1 MPVFLR
7 LMKIVKK
14 LPVRSAVSIRQH
26 PANTQSEAIRNA
38 QQAILAEVVNVT
50 KILILHQAA
59 SPSSSCRL
67 PFPLRHAS
75 GFSKQCKRPRAR
87 SIEETRHPVGIARN
101 IKSPRCFHFRKSSV
115 KTLFVARPKPQ
126 FF

>member
-14 LPVRSAVSIRQH
+14 FPVRSAVSIRQH

-38 QQAILAEVVNVT
+38 QQAKQAILAEVVNVT

-59 SPSSSCRL
+59 SPSSSCGLPFHYDRL
-67 PFPLRHAS
+67 PYSRSSASVRGHAQ
-75 GFSKQCKRPRAR
+75 SKRRD
-87 SIEETRHPVGIARN
+87 
-101 IKSPRCFHFRKSSV
+101 
-115 KTLFVARPKPQ
+115 TLSASHAT
-126 FF
+126 

>member
-38 QQAILAEVVNVT
+38 QQAKQAILAEVVNVT
-50 KILILHQAA
+50 KILNLHQAA

-75 GFSKQCKRPRAR
+75 GFSKQCKRPGHAQSKRR
-87 SIEETRHPVGIARN
+87 D
-101 IKSPRCFHFRKSSV
+101 
-115 KTLFVARPKPQ
+115 TLSASHAT
-126 FF
+126 